1 MVRAFTGTVLKENGG
16 MVLMVSTILFLAGRD
31 PEGNVAVVDG
41 LIVVLVVL
49 AVTPLVSLYTV
60 DIQRCILGN

>member
-1 MVRAFTGTVLKENGG
+1 